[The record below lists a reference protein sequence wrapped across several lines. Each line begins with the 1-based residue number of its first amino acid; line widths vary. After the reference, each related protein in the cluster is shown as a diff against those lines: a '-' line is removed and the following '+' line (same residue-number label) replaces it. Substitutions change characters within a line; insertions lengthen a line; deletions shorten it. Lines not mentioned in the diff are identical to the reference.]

1 MTTLNALEGKA
12 SHRQVADLALKRQPP
27 LRSVPLERMIV
38 AAIRLAID
46 LLSQLLLGRTRCPVL
61 WRRTP
66 PDLRTLALGTRVPP
80 LAAVLAMDHVVD
92 ESVLTLI
99 LEERLLRE
107 DQVLE
112 DVELLLRGNR
122 HGVAL
127 TLPNETWSCRHLL
140 QAVLLLV
147 LWHALR
153 LDLRQRQGRGATRM

>member
-1 MTTLNALEGKA
+1 MTTLNALEGKS
-12 SHRQVADLALKRQPP
+12 SHRQVADLALKRQPL
-27 LRSVPLERMIV
+27 LRNVPLERMIV

-61 WRRTP
+61 WRRSP
-66 PDLRTLALGTRVPP
+66 PALRALALGTRVLP
-80 LAAVLAMDHVVD
+80 LAAVLTMDHVVD
-92 ESVLTLI
+92 ESILTLI

-127 TLPNETWSCRHLL
+127 VIRNEVWSCRYLL
-140 QAVLLLV
+140 LAVLLVV
-147 LWHALR
+147 LWRDLR
-153 LDLRQRQGRGATRM
+153 LDLGHWQGRDAARM